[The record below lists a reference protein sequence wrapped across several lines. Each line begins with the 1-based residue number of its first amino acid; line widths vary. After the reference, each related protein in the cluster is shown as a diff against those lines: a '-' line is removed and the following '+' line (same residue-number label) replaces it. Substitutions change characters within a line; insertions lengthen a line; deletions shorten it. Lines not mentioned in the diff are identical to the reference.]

1 MRPASAS
8 ILAQKSSKLINERG
22 MLRDSSDLMLA
33 RPVVERLDE
42 DDFNTE
48 PVNADAAKN
57 DKPAVVEQPVVSYAF
72 PPTGG
77 KVTNKRKP
85 RPMSAAVQKQRN
97 F

>member
-33 RPVVERLDE
+33 RNPVVERLDE

-48 PVNADAAKN
+48 PVNVDATKN
-57 DKPAVVEQPVVSYAF
+57 DKPAAVE
-72 PPTGG
+72 
-77 KVTNKRKP
+77 
-85 RPMSAAVQKQRN
+85 
-97 F
+97 